1 DQIARLGRFSVRA
14 LGGTVGDV
22 RILVV
27 GAGEV
32 GSYVAARLSRE
43 GNDVVVVD
51 ERRDPLSRLERDND
65 VLTVA
70 GDATNPSTLAEAE
83 VDKAEV
89 LVAVTQS
96 FKTNLLV
103 CLQARQAR
111 GDRELSTI
119 ARIDDPELRGP
130 AGRKIREAMG
140 VDLVLD
146 PDEQTASAIQ
156 ELLLYRGARNL
167 YEMAG
172 GEVLL
177 VGARLT
183 DDAPVVGRS
192 VGEIGVSYEPEW
204 DFIFG
209 EIVRDGESQVVR
221 QETIL
226 QPQDLLRVVCRRKGR
241 RELMTLL
248 GLHRTEVKRVMLLGG
263 GRTAQLLASRLNE
276 RGVEV
281 ALVEVRQE
289 RCEYLA
295 EKLPDS
301 MILHGDIT
309 DTDLLAA
316 ERVGDFD
323 AVVASTGEDDAN
335 VLACLYAKS
344 MGAPETIA
352 VVHRLSLLGLLEQ
365 VGIDAALSPRTASAN
380 SVLRYVRGD
389 VAAVAT
395 FLEGDVEVLEFEV
408 APKAPADGSAV
419 KDLELPDNVLLA
431 AIVRDG
437 NAQIARGRSV
447 LRARDHVIVFAKPH
461 LVDEVKRAFG

>member
-1 DQIARLGRFSVRA
+1 MFSA
-14 LGGTVGDV
+14 PNSGGTVGTV

-43 GNDVVVVD
+43 GNDVVVID
-51 ERRDPLSRLERDND
+51 ELRDPLTRLERDND
-65 VLTVA
+65 ILTVM
-70 GDATNPSTLAEAE
+70 GDATNPSTLIEAEA
-83 VDKAEV
+83 DKAEV

-96 FKTNLLV
+96 YKTNLLV
-103 CLQARQAR
+103 CLQARHAR
-111 GDRELSTI
+111 GQEALSTV

-130 AGRKIREAMG
+130 AGRKIRDAMG

-146 PDEQTASAIQ
+146 PDEQTAGAIQ
-156 ELLLYRGARNL
+156 ELLLYRGASNL
-167 YEMAG
+167 HEMAG

-177 VGARLT
+177 VGARLV

-192 VGEIGVSYEPEW
+192 IGEIGSSYDPEW

-209 EIVRDGESQVVR
+209 EIVRDGESHVVR
-221 QETIL
+221 EETVL
-226 QPQDLLRVVCRRKGR
+226 QSHDLLRVVCLRRGR
-241 RELMTLL
+241 RELMGLL

-263 GRTAQLLASRLNE
+263 GRTAELLAKRLID

-281 ALVEVRQE
+281 VIIEMRKE
-289 RCEYLA
+289 RCERLA
-295 EKLPDS
+295 ENLS
-301 MILHGDIT
+301 GCLVLEGDIT
-309 DTDLLAA
+309 DTDLLSS

-323 AVVASTGEDDAN
+323 TVVASTGQDDAN

-352 VVHRLSLLGLLEQ
+352 VVHRLSLLPLLEQ
-365 VGIDAALSPRTASAN
+365 AGIDAALSPRTASAN

-389 VAAVAT
+389 VADVAT
-395 FLEGDVEVLEFEV
+395 FLDGDVEVVEFEV
-408 APKAPADGSAV
+408 APEAPADGAIV
-419 KDLELPDNVLLA
+419 RDLGLSNNVLLA

-447 LRARDHVIVFAKPH
+447 LRARDHVIVFTKPH
-461 LVDEVKRAFG
+461 LVDEVKQAFG

>member
-1 DQIARLGRFSVRA
+1 MFSA
-14 LGGTVGDV
+14 HNSGGTVGTV

-43 GNDVVVVD
+43 GNDVVVID
-51 ERRDPLSRLERDND
+51 ELRDPLTRLERDND
-65 VLTVA
+65 ILTVM
-70 GDATNPSTLAEAE
+70 GDATNPSTLIEAE

-96 FKTNLLV
+96 HKTNLLV

-111 GDRELSTI
+111 GQEALSTV
-119 ARIDDPELRGP
+119 ARIDDPELRGS
-130 AGRKIREAMG
+130 AGRKIRDAMG

-146 PDEQTASAIQ
+146 PDEQTAGAIQ
-156 ELLLYRGARNL
+156 ELLLYRGASNL
-167 YEMAG
+167 HEMAG

-177 VGARLT
+177 VGARLA

-192 VGEIGVSYEPEW
+192 IGEIGSSYDPEW

-209 EIVRDGESQVVR
+209 EIVRDGESHVVR
-221 QETIL
+221 EETVL
-226 QPQDLLRVVCRRKGR
+226 RSHDLLRVVCLRRGR
-241 RELMTLL
+241 RELMGLL

-263 GRTAQLLASRLNE
+263 GRTAELLAKRLID

-281 ALVEVRQE
+281 VIIEMRKE
-289 RCEYLA
+289 RCERLA
-295 EKLPDS
+295 ENLPGC
-301 MILHGDIT
+301 LVLEGDIT
-309 DTDLLAA
+309 DTDLLSS

-323 AVVASTGEDDAN
+323 TVVASTGQDDAN

-352 VVHRLSLLGLLEQ
+352 VVHRLSLLPLLEQ
-365 VGIDAALSPRTASAN
+365 AGIDAALSPRTASAN

-389 VAAVAT
+389 VADVAT
-395 FLEGDVEVLEFEV
+395 FLDGDVEVVEFEV
-408 APKAPADGSAV
+408 APEAPADGAIV
-419 KDLELPDNVLLA
+419 RDLGLSNNVLLA

-447 LRARDHVIVFAKPH
+447 LRARDHVIVFTKPH
-461 LVDEVKRAFG
+461 LVDEVKQAFG

>member
-1 DQIARLGRFSVRA
+1 M
-14 LGGTVGDV
+14 
-22 RILVV
+22 V

-103 CLQARQAR
+103 CLQGRQAR
-111 GDRELSTI
+111 GERELSTI

-301 MILHGDIT
+301 MVLHGDIT

>member
-1 DQIARLGRFSVRA
+1 M
-14 LGGTVGDV
+14 GGTVGDV

-111 GDRELSTI
+111 GERELSTI

-301 MILHGDIT
+301 MFLHGDIT

>member
-1 DQIARLGRFSVRA
+1 M
-14 LGGTVGDV
+14 
-22 RILVV
+22 V

-111 GDRELSTI
+111 GERELSTI

>member
-1 DQIARLGRFSVRA
+1 M
-14 LGGTVGDV
+14 
-22 RILVV
+22 V

-32 GSYVAARLSRE
+32 GCYVAARLSRE

-111 GDRELSTI
+111 GERELSTI

>member
-1 DQIARLGRFSVRA
+1 MARLGRFSVRA

-111 GDRELSTI
+111 GERELSTI

>member
-1 DQIARLGRFSVRA
+1 MI
-14 LGGTVGDV
+14 
-22 RILVV
+22 

-111 GDRELSTI
+111 GERELSTI

-301 MILHGDIT
+301 MVLHGDIT

>member
-1 DQIARLGRFSVRA
+1 MFSA
-14 LGGTVGDV
+14 PNSGGTVGTV

-43 GNDVVVVD
+43 GNDVVVID
-51 ERRDPLSRLERDND
+51 ELRDPLTRLERDND
-65 VLTVA
+65 ILTVM
-70 GDATNPSTLAEAE
+70 GDATNPSTLIEAE
-83 VDKAEV
+83 VEKTEV

-96 FKTNLLV
+96 YKTNLLV

-111 GDRELSTI
+111 GQEALSTV

-130 AGRKIREAMG
+130 AGSKIRDAMG

-146 PDEQTASAIQ
+146 PDEQTAGAIQ
-156 ELLLYRGARNL
+156 ELLLYRGASNL
-167 YEMAG
+167 HEMAG

-177 VGARLT
+177 VGARLV

-192 VGEIGVSYEPEW
+192 IGEIGSSYDPEW

-209 EIVRDGESQVVR
+209 EIVRDGESHVVR
-221 QETIL
+221 EETVL
-226 QPQDLLRVVCRRKGR
+226 QSHDLLRVVCLRRGR
-241 RELMTLL
+241 RELMGLL

-263 GRTAQLLASRLNE
+263 GRTAELLAKRLID

-281 ALVEVRQE
+281 VIIEIRKE
-289 RCEYLA
+289 RCERLA
-295 EKLPDS
+295 ENLPGC
-301 MILHGDIT
+301 LVLEGDIT
-309 DTDLLAA
+309 DTDLLSS

-323 AVVASTGEDDAN
+323 TVVASTGQDDAN

-352 VVHRLSLLGLLEQ
+352 VVHRLSLLPLLEQ
-365 VGIDAALSPRTASAN
+365 AGIDAALSPRTASAN

-389 VAAVAT
+389 VADVAT
-395 FLEGDVEVLEFEV
+395 FLDGDVEVVEFEV
-408 APKAPADGSAV
+408 APEAPADGAIV
-419 KDLELPDNVLLA
+419 RDLGLSNNVLLA

-447 LRARDHVIVFAKPH
+447 LRARDHVIVFTKPH
-461 LVDEVKRAFG
+461 LVDEVKQAFG

>member
-1 DQIARLGRFSVRA
+1 MFSA
-14 LGGTVGDV
+14 HNSGGTVGTV

-43 GNDVVVVD
+43 GNDVVVID
-51 ERRDPLSRLERDND
+51 ELRDPLTRLERDND
-65 VLTVA
+65 ILTVM
-70 GDATNPSTLAEAE
+70 GDATNPSTLIEAE

-96 FKTNLLV
+96 YKTNLLV

-111 GDRELSTI
+111 GQEALSTV

-130 AGRKIREAMG
+130 AGRKIRDAMG

-146 PDEQTASAIQ
+146 PDEQTAGAIQ
-156 ELLLYRGARNL
+156 ELLLYRGASNL
-167 YEMAG
+167 HEMAG

-177 VGARLT
+177 VGARLA

-192 VGEIGVSYEPEW
+192 IGEIGSSYDPEW

-209 EIVRDGESQVVR
+209 EIVRDGESHVVR
-221 QETIL
+221 EETVL
-226 QPQDLLRVVCRRKGR
+226 RSHDLLRVVCLRRGR
-241 RELMTLL
+241 RELMGLL

-263 GRTAQLLASRLNE
+263 GRTAELLAKRLIDT
-276 RGVEV
+276 GVEV
-281 ALVEVRQE
+281 VVIEMRKE
-289 RCEYLA
+289 RCERLA
-295 EKLPDS
+295 ENLPGC
-301 MILHGDIT
+301 LVLEGDIT
-309 DTDLLAA
+309 DTDLLSS

-323 AVVASTGEDDAN
+323 TVVASTGQDDAN

-352 VVHRLSLLGLLEQ
+352 VVHRLSLLPLLEQ
-365 VGIDAALSPRTASAN
+365 AGIDAALSPRTASAN

-389 VAAVAT
+389 VADVAT
-395 FLEGDVEVLEFEV
+395 FLDGDVEVVEFEV
-408 APKAPADGSAV
+408 APEAPADGAIV
-419 KDLELPDNVLLA
+419 RDLGLSNNVLLA

-447 LRARDHVIVFAKPH
+447 LRARDHVIVFTKPH
-461 LVDEVKRAFG
+461 LVDEVKQAFG

>member
-1 DQIARLGRFSVRA
+1 MFSA
-14 LGGTVGDV
+14 PNSGGTVGTV

-43 GNDVVVVD
+43 GNDVVVID
-51 ERRDPLSRLERDND
+51 ELRDPLTRLERDND
-65 VLTVA
+65 ILTVM
-70 GDATNPSTLAEAE
+70 GDATNPSTLIEAE
-83 VDKAEV
+83 VEKTEV

-96 FKTNLLV
+96 YKTNLLV
-103 CLQARQAR
+103 CLQARHAR
-111 GDRELSTI
+111 GQEALSTV

-130 AGRKIREAMG
+130 AGRKIRDAMG

-146 PDEQTASAIQ
+146 PDEQTAGAIQ
-156 ELLLYRGARNL
+156 ELLLYRGASNL
-167 YEMAG
+167 HEMAG

-177 VGARLT
+177 VGARLV

-192 VGEIGVSYEPEW
+192 IGEIGSSYDPEW

-209 EIVRDGESQVVR
+209 EIVRDGESHVVR
-221 QETIL
+221 EETVL
-226 QPQDLLRVVCRRKGR
+226 QSHDLLRVVCLRRGR
-241 RELMTLL
+241 RELMGLL

-263 GRTAQLLASRLNE
+263 GRTAELLAKRLID

-281 ALVEVRQE
+281 VIIEMRKE
-289 RCEYLA
+289 RCERLA
-295 EKLPDS
+295 ENLS
-301 MILHGDIT
+301 GCLVLEGDIT
-309 DTDLLAA
+309 DTDLLSS

-323 AVVASTGEDDAN
+323 TVVASTGQDDAN

-352 VVHRLSLLGLLEQ
+352 VVHRLSLLPLLEQ
-365 VGIDAALSPRTASAN
+365 AGIDAALSPRTASAN

-389 VAAVAT
+389 VADVAT
-395 FLEGDVEVLEFEV
+395 FLDGDVEVVEFEV
-408 APKAPADGSAV
+408 APEAPADGAIV
-419 KDLELPDNVLLA
+419 RDLGLSNNVLLA

-447 LRARDHVIVFAKPH
+447 LRARDHVIVFTKPH
-461 LVDEVKRAFG
+461 LVDEVKQAFG

>member
-1 DQIARLGRFSVRA
+1 M
-14 LGGTVGDV
+14 
-22 RILVV
+22 RILIV

-51 ERRDPLSRLERDND
+51 ELRDPLTKIERDND
-65 VLTVA
+65 ILTVV
-70 GDATNPSTLAEAE
+70 GDATNPSTLHEAE
-83 VDKAEV
+83 VEKAEV

-96 FKTNLLV
+96 YKTNLLV

-111 GDRELSTI
+111 GEEPLSTI
-119 ARIDDPELRGP
+119 ARIDDRELRGP

-146 PDEQTASAIQ
+146 PDEQTAVAIQ
-156 ELLLYRGARNL
+156 ELLLYQGARNL
-167 YEMAG
+167 FEMAG

-177 VGARLT
+177 VGARLSES
-183 DDAPVVGRS
+183 APVVGRS
-192 VGEIGVSYEPEW
+192 VREVGTAYAPEW

-209 EIVRDGESQVVR
+209 EIIRDGESHVVR
-221 QETIL
+221 EDMVL
-226 QPQDLLRVVCRRKGR
+226 QAQDLLRVICRRKGR
-241 RELMTLL
+241 RELMSLL
-248 GLHRTEVKRVMLLGG
+248 GLQRTEVKRVMLLGG
-263 GRTAQLLASRLNE
+263 GRTAELLAQRLQD

-281 ALVEVRQE
+281 AIVELNKQ
-289 RCEYLA
+289 RCEALA
-295 EKLPDS
+295 EKLPGC
-301 MILHGDIT
+301 LVFEGDIT
-309 DTDLLAA
+309 DTDLLSS

-323 AVVASTGEDDAN
+323 AVVASTGQDDAN

-352 VVHRLSLLGLLEQ
+352 VVHRLSLLPLLEQ

-395 FLEGDVEVLEFEV
+395 FLEGDVEVVEFEV
-408 APKAPADGSAV
+408 APDAPADGSAV
-419 KDLELPDNVLLA
+419 KDLGVSGNVLLA

-437 NAQIARGRSV
+437 NAHIARGRSV

-461 LVDEVKRAFG
+461 LVDEVKQAFG

>member
-1 DQIARLGRFSVRA
+1 
-14 LGGTVGDV
+14 LGGTVGVV

-51 ERRDPLSRLERDND
+51 ELRDPLMRIERDND
-65 VLTVA
+65 ILTVV
-70 GDATNPSTLAEAE
+70 GDATNPSTLQEAE
-83 VDKAEV
+83 VEKAEV

-96 FKTNLLV
+96 YKTNLLV

-111 GDRELSTI
+111 GEEPLSTI
-119 ARIDDPELRGP
+119 ARIDDRELRGP

-146 PDEQTASAIQ
+146 PDEQTAVAIQ
-156 ELLLYRGARNL
+156 ELLLYQGARNL
-167 YEMAG
+167 FEMAG

-177 VGARLT
+177 VGARLSDT
-183 DDAPVVGRS
+183 APVVGRS
-192 VGEIGVSYEPEW
+192 VGEIGTAYEPEW

-209 EIVRDGESQVVR
+209 EIIRDGESHVVR
-221 QETIL
+221 EDMVL
-226 QPQDLLRVVCRRKGR
+226 QAHDLLRVVCRRKGR
-241 RELMTLL
+241 RELMSLL
-248 GLHRTEVKRVMLLGG
+248 GLQKTEVKRVMLLGG
-263 GRTAQLLASRLNE
+263 GRTAELLAQRLND

-281 ALVEVRQE
+281 AIVEQDKQ
-289 RCEYLA
+289 RCESLA
-295 EKLPDS
+295 EKLPGC
-301 MILHGDIT
+301 LVFEGDIT
-309 DTDLLAA
+309 DTDLLSS

-323 AVVASTGEDDAN
+323 AVVASTGQDDAN

-352 VVHRLSLLGLLEQ
+352 VVHRLSLLPLLEQ

-395 FLEGDVEVLEFEV
+395 FLEGDVEVVEFEV
-408 APKAPADGSAV
+408 SPEARADGVAV
-419 KDLELPDNVLLA
+419 KDLGLSGNVLLA

-437 NAQIARGRSV
+437 NAHIARGRSV

-461 LVDEVKRAFG
+461 LVDEVKQAFG

>member
-1 DQIARLGRFSVRA
+1 MFSA
-14 LGGTVGDV
+14 PNSGGTVGTV

-43 GNDVVVVD
+43 GNDVVVID
-51 ERRDPLSRLERDND
+51 ELRDPLTRLERDND
-65 VLTVA
+65 ILTVM
-70 GDATNPSTLAEAE
+70 GDATNPSTLIEAE
-83 VDKAEV
+83 VEKTEV

-96 FKTNLLV
+96 YKTNLLV

-111 GDRELSTI
+111 GQEALSTV

-130 AGRKIREAMG
+130 AGRKIRDAMG

-146 PDEQTASAIQ
+146 PDEQTAGAIQ
-156 ELLLYRGARNL
+156 ELLLYRGASNL
-167 YEMAG
+167 HEMAG

-177 VGARLT
+177 VGARLV

-192 VGEIGVSYEPEW
+192 IGEIGSSYDPEW

-209 EIVRDGESQVVR
+209 EIVRDGESHVVR
-221 QETIL
+221 EETVL
-226 QPQDLLRVVCRRKGR
+226 QSHDLLRVVCLRRGR
-241 RELMTLL
+241 RELMGLL

-263 GRTAQLLASRLNE
+263 GRTAELLAKRLID

-281 ALVEVRQE
+281 VIIEMRKE
-289 RCEYLA
+289 RCERLA
-295 EKLPDS
+295 ENLS
-301 MILHGDIT
+301 GCLVLEGDIT
-309 DTDLLAA
+309 DTDLLSS

-323 AVVASTGEDDAN
+323 TVVASTGQDDAN

-352 VVHRLSLLGLLEQ
+352 VVHRLSLLPLLEQ
-365 VGIDAALSPRTASAN
+365 AGIDAALSPRTASAN

-389 VAAVAT
+389 VADVAT
-395 FLEGDVEVLEFEV
+395 FLDGDVEVVEFEV
-408 APKAPADGSAV
+408 APEAPADGAIV
-419 KDLELPDNVLLA
+419 RDLGLSNNVLLA

-447 LRARDHVIVFAKPH
+447 LRARDHVIVFTKPH
-461 LVDEVKRAFG
+461 LVDEVKQAFG

>member
-1 DQIARLGRFSVRA
+1 M
-14 LGGTVGDV
+14 
-22 RILVV
+22 V

-96 FKTNLLV
+96 FKTNYQV
-103 CLQARQAR
+103 SLQARQAR
-111 GDRELSTI
+111 GERELSTI

-248 GLHRTEVKRVMLLGG
+248 GLHRTEVKRVM
-263 GRTAQLLASRLNE
+263 
-276 RGVEV
+276 
-281 ALVEVRQE
+281 
-289 RCEYLA
+289 
-295 EKLPDS
+295 
-301 MILHGDIT
+301 
-309 DTDLLAA
+309 
-316 ERVGDFD
+316 
-323 AVVASTGEDDAN
+323 
-335 VLACLYAKS
+335 
-344 MGAPETIA
+344 
-352 VVHRLSLLGLLEQ
+352 
-365 VGIDAALSPRTASAN
+365 
-380 SVLRYVRGD
+380 
-389 VAAVAT
+389 
-395 FLEGDVEVLEFEV
+395 
-408 APKAPADGSAV
+408 
-419 KDLELPDNVLLA
+419 
-431 AIVRDG
+431 
-437 NAQIARGRSV
+437 
-447 LRARDHVIVFAKPH
+447 
-461 LVDEVKRAFG
+461 

>member
-1 DQIARLGRFSVRA
+1 M
-14 LGGTVGDV
+14 GGTVGDV

-111 GDRELSTI
+111 GERELSTI

-301 MILHGDIT
+301 MVLHGDIT

>member
-1 DQIARLGRFSVRA
+1 M
-14 LGGTVGDV
+14 
-22 RILVV
+22 V

-43 GNDVVVVD
+43 GHDVVVVD

-111 GDRELSTI
+111 GERELSTI

-301 MILHGDIT
+301 MVLHGDIT

>member
-1 DQIARLGRFSVRA
+1 MFSA
-14 LGGTVGDV
+14 PNSGGTVDIV

-43 GNDVVVVD
+43 GNDVVVID
-51 ERRDPLSRLERDND
+51 ELRDPLTRLERDND
-65 VLTVA
+65 IFTIM
-70 GDATNPSTLAEAE
+70 GDATNPSTLIEAE
-83 VDKAEV
+83 VEKTEV

-96 FKTNLLV
+96 HKTNLLV

-111 GDRELSTI
+111 GEEALSTV

-130 AGRKIREAMG
+130 AGRKIRDAMG

-146 PDEQTASAIQ
+146 PDEQTAGAIQ
-156 ELLLYRGARNL
+156 ELLLYRGASNL
-167 YEMAG
+167 HEMAG

-177 VGARLT
+177 VGARLA

-192 VGEIGVSYEPEW
+192 IGEIGSSYDPEW

-209 EIVRDGESQVVR
+209 EIVRDGESHVIR
-221 QETIL
+221 EETVL
-226 QPQDLLRVVCRRKGR
+226 QSHDLLRVVCLRRGR
-241 RELMTLL
+241 RELMGLL

-263 GRTAQLLASRLNE
+263 GRTAELLAKRLID

-281 ALVEVRQE
+281 AIIEVRKE
-289 RCEYLA
+289 RCERLA
-295 EKLPDS
+295 ENLPGC
-301 MILHGDIT
+301 LVFEGDIT
-309 DTDLLAA
+309 DTDLLSS

-323 AVVASTGEDDAN
+323 TVVASTGQDDAN

-352 VVHRLSLLGLLEQ
+352 VVHRLSLLPLLEQ

-389 VAAVAT
+389 VADVAT
-395 FLEGDVEVLEFEV
+395 FLDGDVEVVEFEV
-408 APKAPADGSAV
+408 APEAPADGAV
-419 KDLELPDNVLLA
+419 VRDLGLSSKVLLA

-437 NAQIARGRSV
+437 NAQIARGRSI
-447 LRARDHVIVFAKPH
+447 LRARDHVIVFAKPQ
-461 LVDEVKRAFG
+461 LVDEVKQAFG

>member
-1 DQIARLGRFSVRA
+1 M
-14 LGGTVGDV
+14 GGTVGDV
-22 RILVV
+22 RILVG

-111 GDRELSTI
+111 GERELSTI

-301 MILHGDIT
+301 MVLHGDIT

-431 AIVRDG
+431 AIVRAG
-437 NAQIARGRSV
+437 NAQIARGRSD

>member
-1 DQIARLGRFSVRA
+1 M
-14 LGGTVGDV
+14 
-22 RILVV
+22 V

-51 ERRDPLSRLERDND
+51 ERRDPLSRLEKDND

-111 GDRELSTI
+111 GERELSTI

-301 MILHGDIT
+301 MVLHGDIT

>member
-1 DQIARLGRFSVRA
+1 MSVFSGQNSA
-14 LGGTVGDV
+14 GTVDPV

-51 ERRDPLSRLERDND
+51 ELREPLIRLERDND
-65 VLTVA
+65 ILTVT
-70 GDATNPSTLAEAE
+70 GDATNPSTLLEAEAE
-83 VDKAEV
+83 KAEV
-89 LVAVTQS
+89 LVTVTQS
-96 FKTNLLV
+96 YKTNLLV
-103 CLQARQAR
+103 CLQATQAR
-111 GDRELSTI
+111 GENPLSTV

-130 AGRKIREAMG
+130 AGRKIRDAMG

-146 PDEQTASAIQ
+146 PDEQTAGAIH
-156 ELLLYRGARNL
+156 ELLSYRGASDL

-177 VGARLT
+177 VGARLA

-192 VGEIGVSYEPEW
+192 IGEIGAAYEPEW

-209 EIVRDGESQVVR
+209 EIVRDAESHVVR
-221 QETIL
+221 EETVL
-226 QPQDLLRVVCRRKGR
+226 QSHDLLRVVCLRRGR
-241 RELMTLL
+241 RELMDLL

-263 GRTAQLLASRLNE
+263 GRTAELLAKRLTD
-276 RGVEV
+276 RGAEV
-281 ALVEVRQE
+281 AIIELRKE
-289 RCEYLA
+289 RCERLA
-295 EKLPDS
+295 ENLKGCLVFE
-301 MILHGDIT
+301 GDIT
-309 DTDLLAA
+309 DTDLLSS

-323 AVVASTGEDDAN
+323 AVVASTGQDDAN

-352 VVHRLSLLGLLEQ
+352 VVHRLSLLPLLEQ

-395 FLEGDVEVLEFEV
+395 FLDGDVEVVEFEV
-408 APKAPADGSAV
+408 ASEAPADGTAV
-419 KDLELPDNVLLA
+419 RDLGLSGNVLLA

-461 LVDEVKRAFG
+461 LVDEVKQAFG

>member
-1 DQIARLGRFSVRA
+1 MFSA
-14 LGGTVGDV
+14 PNSGGTVGTV

-43 GNDVVVVD
+43 GNDVIVID
-51 ERRDPLSRLERDND
+51 ELRDPLMRLERDND
-65 VLTVA
+65 ILTVM
-70 GDATNPSTLAEAE
+70 GDATNPSTLIEAE

-96 FKTNLLV
+96 YKTNLLV

-111 GDRELSTI
+111 GQEALSTV

-130 AGRKIREAMG
+130 AGRKIRDAMG

-146 PDEQTASAIQ
+146 PDEQTAGAIQ
-156 ELLLYRGARNL
+156 ELLLYRGASSL
-167 YEMAG
+167 HEMAG

-177 VGARLT
+177 VGARLV

-192 VGEIGVSYEPEW
+192 IGEIGSSYDPEW

-209 EIVRDGESQVVR
+209 EIVRDGESHVVR
-221 QETIL
+221 EETVL
-226 QPQDLLRVVCRRKGR
+226 QSHDLLRVVCLRRGR
-241 RELMTLL
+241 RELMGLL
-248 GLHRTEVKRVMLLGG
+248 GLHRIEVKRVMLLGG
-263 GRTAQLLASRLNE
+263 GRTAELLAKRLIDT
-276 RGVEV
+276 GVEV
-281 ALVEVRQE
+281 VIIEMRKE
-289 RCEYLA
+289 RCERLA
-295 EKLPDS
+295 ENLPGC
-301 MILHGDIT
+301 LVLEGDIT
-309 DTDLLAA
+309 DTDLLSS

-323 AVVASTGEDDAN
+323 TVVASTGQDDAN

-352 VVHRLSLLGLLEQ
+352 VVHRLSLLPLLEQ
-365 VGIDAALSPRTASAN
+365 AGIDAALSPRTASAN

-389 VAAVAT
+389 VADVAT
-395 FLEGDVEVLEFEV
+395 FLDGDVEVVEFEV
-408 APKAPADGSAV
+408 APEAPADGAIV
-419 KDLELPDNVLLA
+419 RDLGLSNNVLLA

-437 NAQIARGRSV
+437 NAHIARGRSV
-447 LRARDHVIVFAKPH
+447 LRARDHVIVFTKPH
-461 LVDEVKRAFG
+461 LVDEVKQAFG

>member
-1 DQIARLGRFSVRA
+1 MSVFSGQNSA
-14 LGGTVGDV
+14 GTVDPV

-51 ERRDPLSRLERDND
+51 ELREPLIRLERDND
-65 VLTVA
+65 ILTVT
-70 GDATNPSTLAEAE
+70 GDATNPSTLLEAEAE
-83 VDKAEV
+83 KAEV

-96 FKTNLLV
+96 YKTNLLV
-103 CLQARQAR
+103 CLQATQAR
-111 GDRELSTI
+111 GENPLSTV

-130 AGRKIREAMG
+130 AGRKIRDAMG

-146 PDEQTASAIQ
+146 PDEQTAGAIH
-156 ELLLYRGARNL
+156 ELLSYRGASDL

-177 VGARLT
+177 VGARLA

-192 VGEIGVSYEPEW
+192 IGEIGTAHEPEW

-209 EIVRDGESQVVR
+209 EIVRDAESHVVR
-221 QETIL
+221 EETVL
-226 QPQDLLRVVCRRKGR
+226 QSHDLLRVLCLRRGR
-241 RELMTLL
+241 RELMDLL

-263 GRTAQLLASRLNE
+263 GRTAELLAKRLTD
-276 RGVEV
+276 RGAEV
-281 ALVEVRQE
+281 AIIELRKE
-289 RCEYLA
+289 RCERLA
-295 EKLPDS
+295 ENLKGCW
-301 MILHGDIT
+301 IFEGAIT
-309 DTDLLAA
+309 ATDLVSS
-316 ERVGDFD
+316 ERVGALD
-323 AVVASTGEDDAN
+323 AVVASRGEDDAN

-352 VVHRLSLLGLLEQ
+352 VVHRLSLLPLLEQ

-395 FLEGDVEVLEFEV
+395 FLDGDVEVVEFEV
-408 APKAPADGSAV
+408 APEAAADGTAV
-419 KDLELPDNVLLA
+419 RDLGLSGNVLLA

-461 LVDEVKRAFG
+461 LVDEVKQAFG

>member
-1 DQIARLGRFSVRA
+1 MFSA
-14 LGGTVGDV
+14 PNSGGTVGPV

-43 GNDVVVVD
+43 GNDVVVID
-51 ERRDPLSRLERDND
+51 ELRDPLTRLERDND
-65 VLTVA
+65 ILTVM
-70 GDATNPSTLAEAE
+70 GDATNPSTLIEAE

-96 FKTNLLV
+96 YKTNLLV

-111 GDRELSTI
+111 GQEALSTV

-130 AGRKIREAMG
+130 AGRKIRDAMG

-146 PDEQTASAIQ
+146 PDEQTAGAIQ
-156 ELLLYRGARNL
+156 ELLLYRGASNL
-167 YEMAG
+167 HEMAG

-177 VGARLT
+177 VGARLV

-192 VGEIGVSYEPEW
+192 IGEIGSSYDPEW

-209 EIVRDGESQVVR
+209 EIVRDGESHVVR
-221 QETIL
+221 EETVL
-226 QPQDLLRVVCRRKGR
+226 QSHDLLRVVCLRRGR
-241 RELMTLL
+241 RELMGLL

-263 GRTAQLLASRLNE
+263 GRTAELLAKRLIDT
-276 RGVEV
+276 GVEV
-281 ALVEVRQE
+281 VVIEMRKE
-289 RCEYLA
+289 RCERLA
-295 EKLPDS
+295 ENLPGC
-301 MILHGDIT
+301 LVLEGDIT
-309 DTDLLAA
+309 DTDLLSS

-323 AVVASTGEDDAN
+323 TVVASTGQDDAN

-352 VVHRLSLLGLLEQ
+352 VVHRLSLLPLLEQ
-365 VGIDAALSPRTASAN
+365 AGIDAALSPRTASAN

-389 VAAVAT
+389 VADVAT
-395 FLEGDVEVLEFEV
+395 FLDGDVEVVEFEV
-408 APKAPADGSAV
+408 APEAPADGAIV
-419 KDLELPDNVLLA
+419 RDLGLSNNVLLA

-447 LRARDHVIVFAKPH
+447 LRARDHVIVFTKPH
-461 LVDEVKRAFG
+461 LVDEVKQAFG

>member
-1 DQIARLGRFSVRA
+1 
-14 LGGTVGDV
+14 
-22 RILVV
+22 VV

-111 GDRELSTI
+111 GERELSTI

-301 MILHGDIT
+301 MVLHGDIT

>member
-1 DQIARLGRFSVRA
+1 

-103 CLQARQAR
+103 CLQGRQAR
-111 GDRELSTI
+111 GERELSTI

-408 APKAPADGSAV
+408 GPKAPADGSAV

>member
-1 DQIARLGRFSVRA
+1 
-14 LGGTVGDV
+14 
-22 RILVV
+22 VV

-111 GDRELSTI
+111 GERELSTI

>member
-1 DQIARLGRFSVRA
+1 MFSA
-14 LGGTVGDV
+14 PNSGGTVGTV

-43 GNDVVVVD
+43 GNDVIVID
-51 ERRDPLSRLERDND
+51 ELRDPLTRLERDND
-65 VLTVA
+65 ILTVM
-70 GDATNPSTLAEAE
+70 GDATNPSTLIEAE

-96 FKTNLLV
+96 YKTNLLV

-111 GDRELSTI
+111 GQEALSTV

-130 AGRKIREAMG
+130 AGRKIRDAMG

-146 PDEQTASAIQ
+146 PDEQTAGAIQ
-156 ELLLYRGARNL
+156 ELLLYRGASNL
-167 YEMAG
+167 HEMAG

-177 VGARLT
+177 VGARLV
-183 DDAPVVGRS
+183 DDAPLVGRS
-192 VGEIGVSYEPEW
+192 IGEIGSSYDPEW

-209 EIVRDGESQVVR
+209 EIVRDGESHVVR
-221 QETIL
+221 EETVL
-226 QPQDLLRVVCRRKGR
+226 QSHDLLRVVCLRRGR
-241 RELMTLL
+241 RELMGLL
-248 GLHRTEVKRVMLLGG
+248 GLHRIEVKRVMLLGG
-263 GRTAQLLASRLNE
+263 GRTAELLAKRLID

-281 ALVEVRQE
+281 VIIETRKE
-289 RCEYLA
+289 RCERLA
-295 EKLPDS
+295 ENLPGC
-301 MILHGDIT
+301 LVLEGDIT
-309 DTDLLAA
+309 DTDLLSS

-323 AVVASTGEDDAN
+323 TVVASTGQDDAN

-352 VVHRLSLLGLLEQ
+352 VVHRLSLLPLLEQ

-389 VAAVAT
+389 VADVAT
-395 FLEGDVEVLEFEV
+395 FLDGDVEVVEFEV
-408 APKAPADGSAV
+408 APEAPADGAV
-419 KDLELPDNVLLA
+419 VRDLGLSSKVLLA

-437 NAQIARGRSV
+437 NAQIARGRSI
-447 LRARDHVIVFAKPH
+447 LRARDHVIVFAKPQ
-461 LVDEVKRAFG
+461 LVDEVKQAFG

>member
-1 DQIARLGRFSVRA
+1 MFSA
-14 LGGTVGDV
+14 HNSGGTVGTV

-43 GNDVVVVD
+43 GNDVVGID
-51 ERRDPLSRLERDND
+51 ELRDPLTRLERDND
-65 VLTVA
+65 ILTVM
-70 GDATNPSTLAEAE
+70 GDATNPSTLIEAE

-96 FKTNLLV
+96 YKTNLLV

-111 GDRELSTI
+111 GQEALSTV

-130 AGRKIREAMG
+130 AGRKIRDAMG

-146 PDEQTASAIQ
+146 PDEQTAGAIQ
-156 ELLLYRGARNL
+156 ELLLYRGASNL
-167 YEMAG
+167 HEMAG

-177 VGARLT
+177 VGARLV
-183 DDAPVVGRS
+183 DDAPLVGRS
-192 VGEIGVSYEPEW
+192 IGEIGSSYDPEW

-209 EIVRDGESQVVR
+209 EIVRDGESHVVR
-221 QETIL
+221 EETVL
-226 QPQDLLRVVCRRKGR
+226 QSHDLLRVVCLRRGR
-241 RELMTLL
+241 RELMGLL

-263 GRTAQLLASRLNE
+263 GRTAELLAKRLID

-281 ALVEVRQE
+281 VIIEMRKE
-289 RCEYLA
+289 RCERLA
-295 EKLPDS
+295 ENLPGC
-301 MILHGDIT
+301 LVLEGDIT
-309 DTDLLAA
+309 DTDLLSS

-323 AVVASTGEDDAN
+323 TVVASTGQDDAN

-352 VVHRLSLLGLLEQ
+352 VVHRLSLLPLLEQ
-365 VGIDAALSPRTASAN
+365 AGIDAALSPRTASAN

-389 VAAVAT
+389 VADVAT
-395 FLEGDVEVLEFEV
+395 FLDGDVEVVEFEV
-408 APKAPADGSAV
+408 APEAPADGAIV
-419 KDLELPDNVLLA
+419 RDLGLSNNVLLA

-437 NAQIARGRSV
+437 NAHIARGRSV
-447 LRARDHVIVFAKPH
+447 LRARDHVIVFTKPH
-461 LVDEVKRAFG
+461 LVDEVKQAFG

>member
-1 DQIARLGRFSVRA
+1 M
-14 LGGTVGDV
+14 
-22 RILVV
+22 V

-111 GDRELSTI
+111 GERELSTI

-301 MILHGDIT
+301 MVLHGDIT

-323 AVVASTGEDDAN
+323 AGVASTGEDDAN

>member
-1 DQIARLGRFSVRA
+1 MFSA
-14 LGGTVGDV
+14 PNSGGTVDIV

-43 GNDVVVVD
+43 GNDVVVID
-51 ERRDPLSRLERDND
+51 ELRDPLTRLERDND
-65 VLTVA
+65 IFTIM
-70 GDATNPSTLAEAE
+70 GDATNPSTLIEAE
-83 VDKAEV
+83 VEKTEV

-96 FKTNLLV
+96 HKTNLLV

-111 GDRELSTI
+111 GEEALSTI

-130 AGRKIREAMG
+130 AGRKIRDAMG

-146 PDEQTASAIQ
+146 PDEQTAGAIQ
-156 ELLLYRGARNL
+156 ELLLYRGASNL
-167 YEMAG
+167 HEMAG

-177 VGARLT
+177 VGARLA

-192 VGEIGVSYEPEW
+192 IGEIGSSYDPEW

-209 EIVRDGESQVVR
+209 EIVRDGESHVIR
-221 QETIL
+221 EETVL
-226 QPQDLLRVVCRRKGR
+226 QSHDLLRVVCLRRGR
-241 RELMTLL
+241 RELMGLL

-263 GRTAQLLASRLNE
+263 GRTAELLAKRLID

-281 ALVEVRQE
+281 AIIEVRKE
-289 RCEYLA
+289 RCERLA
-295 EKLPDS
+295 ENLPGC
-301 MILHGDIT
+301 LVFEGDIT
-309 DTDLLAA
+309 DTDLLSS

-323 AVVASTGEDDAN
+323 TVVASTGQDDAN

-352 VVHRLSLLGLLEQ
+352 VVHRLSLLPLLEQ

-389 VAAVAT
+389 VADVAT
-395 FLEGDVEVLEFEV
+395 FLDGDVEVVEFEV
-408 APKAPADGSAV
+408 APEAPADGAV
-419 KDLELPDNVLLA
+419 VRDLGLSSKVLLA

-437 NAQIARGRSV
+437 NAQIARGRSI
-447 LRARDHVIVFAKPH
+447 LRARDHVIVFAKPQ
-461 LVDEVKRAFG
+461 LVDEVKQAFG

>member
-1 DQIARLGRFSVRA
+1 M
-14 LGGTVGDV
+14 

-111 GDRELSTI
+111 GERELSTI

-301 MILHGDIT
+301 MVLHGDIT